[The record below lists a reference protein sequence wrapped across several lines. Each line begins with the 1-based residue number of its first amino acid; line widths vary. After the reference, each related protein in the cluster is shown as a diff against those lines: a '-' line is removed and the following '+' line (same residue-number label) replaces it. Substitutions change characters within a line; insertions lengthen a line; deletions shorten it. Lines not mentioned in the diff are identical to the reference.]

1 MELNRVG
8 MQNKTF
14 GNKRGSNLYQGK
26 MHDAQTPWIDLQHTV
41 TNDASGWIASETRE
55 TKLNNALDHCTSVS
69 RIHLFQTQSCK
80 CHKRILL
87 DCKLS
92 LATAAIRQNQTQL
105 PQKLSASKAGIQL
118 QIRHVAKAFRTWG

>member
-14 GNKRGSNLYQGK
+14 GDKRGSNLDQEK

-41 TNDASGWIASETRE
+41 TNDASGWIALETGE

-69 RIHLFQTQSCK
+69 RIHLFQAQSCK

-92 LATAAIRQNQTQL
+92 LTTANQAKSNAAATETVSVQGWHSTSDQTR
-105 PQKLSASKAGIQL
+105 SEG
-118 QIRHVAKAFRTWG
+118 V